1 MKIIRTITLSLIALT
16 ALIAAASAG
25 TYKLPK
31 ENPIASIAFPEG
43 WKVELEDESLDAT
56 SGDDQVYIN
65 IEFNDAESLQGAITE
80 SLGYLAKHKVK
91 LDQATQKKTEAD
103 VKGMKVVN
111 IDWDGEDAD
120 GKCKVSLTILA
131 VTPKKMLLMLY
142 WATPE
147 AEKKHAKEL
156 GAIQESITP
165 LAK

>member
-1 MKIIRTITLSLIALT
+1 MKIISFITLSIFALV
-16 ALIAAASAG
+16 AAASAG

-31 ENPIASIAFPEG
+31 ENPIASVAFPEG
-43 WKVELEDESLDAT
+43 WKVEMEDESLEAT
-56 SGDDQVYIN
+56 SADEQIYIN
-65 IEFNDAESLQGAITE
+65 IEFNDAESLSGAITE
-80 SLGYLAKHKVK
+80 TLGYLAKHKVK
-91 LDQATQKKTEAD
+91 LDQATQKKVEVD

-131 VTPKKMLLMLY
+131 VTPKKTLLMLY

-147 AEKKHAKEL
+147 AEKKHEKEL

-165 LAK
+165 LVK

>member
-1 MKIIRTITLSLIALT
+1 MKLIRTITLSLIALV
-16 ALIAAASAG
+16 AAASAG

-56 SGDDQVYIN
+56 SADEQIYIN

-80 SLGYLAKHKVK
+80 TLGYLAKHKVK
-91 LDQATQKKTEAD
+91 LDEATQKKTEAE
-103 VKGMKVVN
+103 VKGIKVVN

-131 VTPKKMLLMLY
+131 VTPKKTLLMLY

-165 LAK
+165 LVK